1 MPYMPL
7 ARTMN
12 SLQIALVAFFTCVPF
27 AALVAI
33 AVAWYLTRGNQVV
46 IVNSAHRI
54 EIRVDTT
61 VETHTDEPNPWSAAS
76 NNGWG
81 NALQDT
87 GNWDNADFNGWEE
100 IDNNNNNI
108 ANDGWGPQLANH
120 PVIPWPTSIP
130 DDEPTPPRCRRRRH

>member
-27 AALVAI
+27 AALAAI
-33 AVAWYLTRGNQVV
+33 AVAWYLTRGSQVV

-54 EIRVDTT
+54 EIRVETT
-61 VETHTDEPNPWSAAS
+61 VETHTDNPNPWSAAS

-81 NALQDT
+81 DPLQDT

-100 IDNNNNNI
+100 IDNNNNRSRSTNRTARMI
-108 ANDGWGPQLANH
+108 GH
-120 PVIPWPTSIP
+120 TK
-130 DDEPTPPRCRRRRH
+130 